1 MALDK
6 EIEAP
11 SPSEGGEKYRWGEL
25 MQEIY
30 HLSRLQEEASN
41 AQIDAR
47 QKRREASY
55 KRQDVWLRDAEFMRR
70 VQELNA
76 QGRFEGFDDLARLAS
91 KCQTARDILGP
102 VEQEGIEAEQKW
114 EGQLWELQQAE
125 ERIYRDYEDEFGD
138 AATYS
143 QGLQTDVL
151 TEEEYSTALKEHDS
165 IYPRTSSPTP
175 EQPPATSTAP
185 LTTSQDTLHKVDPNA
200 RLNEKEP
207 ENVILLDLVESAENA
222 IALSSAETPLEWDS
236 DSGIVDIS
244 LIPPV
249 NTNEDLAYSFQKLP
263 ERQFASL
270 DPYPHLLTDFGS
282 TRDRVN
288 KWLEHTVL
296 VSRVEGISLY
306 TILRD
311 QLETENALLPT
322 NWAQLVV
329 AYWYL
334 DGASI
339 PKVRQRRNA
348 KETAQ
353 SGNENIGKRKLEW
366 RNQLEY

>member
-1 MALDK
+1 MALDE

-11 SPSEGGEKYRWGEL
+11 SPSDGGEKHRWGEL
-25 MQEIY
+25 MQEIH

-47 QKRREASY
+47 QKRREASF
-55 KRQDVWLRDAEFMRR
+55 KRQDVWLSDAEFMRL

-76 QGRFEGFDDLARLAS
+76 QGRFEGLDDLERLAS
-91 KCQTARDILGP
+91 KCQKARDILGP

-114 EGQLWELQQAE
+114 EGQLWELQRAE
-125 ERIYRDYEDEFGD
+125 ERIYRDYEDEFVD

-151 TEEEYSTALKEHDS
+151 TEEEDPTALDEHDS
-165 IYPRTSSPTP
+165 TYPKTGSPTP
-175 EQPPATSTAP
+175 EQPPATSTAS
-185 LTTSQDTLHKVDPNA
+185 LITGQTTLLKVDSNA
-200 RLNEKEP
+200 RLNDKEP
-207 ENVILLDLVESAENA
+207 RNAILLDLVEMAENT
-222 IALSSAETPLEWDS
+222 TPLEWDS
-236 DSGIVDIS
+236 DSGIVDID
-244 LIPPV
+244 LIHPV
-249 NTNEDLAYSFQKLP
+249 NTNEDLANSFQKLP
-263 ERQFASL
+263 DKQFASL
-270 DPYPHLLTDFGS
+270 DPYPHLLTNFGS

-296 VSRVEGISLY
+296 ISRVEGISLY
-306 TILRD
+306 TILKD
-311 QLETENALLPT
+311 QLEAEDALLPT

-339 PKVRQRRNA
+339 PKVRQRR
-348 KETAQ
+348 KGRETAQ
-353 SGNENIGKRKLEW
+353 SEIENKGHGKLEW
-366 RNQLEY
+366 RKQLEY